1 MMSKC
6 FQELY
11 FYFQQCLSG
20 LCTEIIRQSTHKIS
34 KRNINNSTMMI
45 KSLRYIGTVKC
56 TKCKSDRPTL
66 IKKKSSFSRQQYAM
80 FRCLRHH
87 AYQQCQSTSI
97 DCSSLAQRTT
107 MVRCASR
114 SCDIRPGHAHLRRKT
129 SLTVCGVHNRHV
141 LAVNK

>member
-66 IKKKSSFSRQQYAM
+66 IKKNPVSRVSNM
-80 FRCLRHH
+80 RCLDVYVITHINSVNPR
-87 AYQQCQSTSI
+87 A
-97 DCSSLAQRTT
+97 
-107 MVRCASR
+107 
-114 SCDIRPGHAHLRRKT
+114 
-129 SLTVCGVHNRHV
+129 LTVPHWHRGQPWFDVLRGHVTSGLATPISGGRRHSLCV
-141 LAVNK
+141 VYTIDTYSP